1 MCGTSQSLGEGRGG
15 TEQPRPSC
23 LRACHPDI
31 HQGDVRMRVWL
42 GLLMLIIATT
52 FSGVLKAQETF
63 EKQLDQLGKQPG
75 VIRSHLGV
83 TRKGTRI
90 PCVYSK
96 DDLDPHSK
104 KTRVLLVAGF
114 QNKEYTSD
122 VIQVLEWFYTSNEA
136 KATRELFTLSAVS
149 LVNPDDAG
157 PLRFQVKGDAYF
169 SKDNPEAEYLW
180 RWIGMHAPDF
190 VVILKSN
197 NDSSRQLVEALEK
210 SAPCGTGKIPTIHVD
225 FPRVKA
231 APSPLPKWLIQR
243 LEEFKKTGPS
253 PARLEL
259 QKRVDRE
266 PLEIA
271 KQLAKVYGHDLSSVQ
286 YIPALALVGR
296 IRLGELTDDPSHL
309 KDVERIVAPYVSGDK
324 ESLPAR
330 FAGSHSAGHLI
341 FSELA
346 RVSEDPTKKQ
356 RYLELARVA
365 ADAGFDDKG
374 QPKPAMPA
382 HSEMSDAVFMGCP
395 ILAEAGA
402 LTGEAKYIE
411 MAGRHFEF
419 VKKLVLREDGI
430 YRHSPLC
437 ETAWGRGNGFPALG
451 LAWSLSA
458 MPKDHPL
465 YSKFL
470 KEFQSHMQA
479 LVKLQDPTG
488 TWHQVIDDDASYQ
501 EFAATAMITFAMIR
515 GVQSGWLNE
524 KEYRPVIEKAFRAIK
539 TRIASDGTLVDVCTG
554 TGKQKTLRDYYDR
567 KAILGKD
574 ARGGAMALLVTTE
587 MARWQAEKNSK

>member
-1 MCGTSQSLGEGRGG
+1 VPQGVPAGRDRIAFSRRNRHSEGNFCAIDPGA
-15 TEQPRPSC
+15 QF
-23 LRACHPDI
+23 
-31 HQGDVRMRVWL
+31 MRTKTLFLTIVV
-42 GLLMLIIATT
+42 AAT
-52 FSGVLKAQETF
+52 FSGVLKAQEPI
-63 EKQLDQLGKQPG
+63 EMRLDELAKLPG
-75 VIRSHLGV
+75 VIRSHIGV

-114 QNKEYTSD
+114 QNKQDTAE
-122 VIQVLEWFYTSNEA
+122 VIELLEWFYAGADA
-136 KATRELFTLSAVS
+136 KSARNQFSMSAVP
-149 LVNPDDAG
+149 LVNPDDAA
-157 PLRFQVKGDAYF
+157 PPRFPVKGEAYF

-180 RWIGMHAPDF
+180 RWIGMHAPDI
-190 VVILKSN
+190 VVILKS
-197 NDSSRQLVEALEK
+197 DKASSQQLTDALAK
-210 SAPCGTGKIPTIHVD
+210 FAPCGTGKIPTIHVD
-225 FPRVKA
+225 IPRVKA
-231 APSPLPKWLIQR
+231 AMPIAKSLLQTLRSSEI
-243 LEEFKKTGPS
+243 TDPS
-253 PARLEL
+253 PARREL
-259 QKRVDRE
+259 QNRVDRE

-296 IRLGELTDDPSHL
+296 IRLGELTGDPSHL

-395 ILAEAGA
+395 ILVEAGA
-402 LTGEAKYIE
+402 LTGEQKYIE

-419 VKKLVLREDGI
+419 MRKLVLREDGI

-437 ETAWGRGNGFPALG
+437 DTAWGRGNGFPALG

-465 YSKFL
+465 HSKLL
-470 KEFQSHMQA
+470 KEFQNHMQA
-479 LVKLQDPTG
+479 LVKHQDPTG
-488 TWHQVIDDDASYQ
+488 TWHQVIDDDASYR
-501 EFAATAMITFAMIR
+501 EFTATAMITFAMIR

-524 KEYRPVIEKAFRAIK
+524 KDYGPVIEKAFHAIK
-539 TRIASDGTLVDVCTG
+539 MRIASDGTLVDVCTG
-554 TGKQKTLRDYYDR
+554 TGKQKSLRDYYDR
-567 KAILGKD
+567 SAILGKD

-587 MARWQAEKNSK
+587 MARWQREK